1 MLEFARNL
9 EKYIAEDKEEL
20 VEESMRLN
28 RELWEEMDRSEIGL
42 VQVLKVKQEVGY
54 LLYRQKEE

>member
-28 RELWEEMDRSEIGL
+28 RELWEEM
-42 VQVLKVKQEVGY
+42 
-54 LLYRQKEE
+54 